1 MDIGNRVYY
10 KKSDNTVIFQTG
22 ELSGAEEERPDVDE
36 IGFIDIPFGAV
47 DYTNTLIIGVE
58 DGKPKLKTFEK
69 DGQKYIREIE
79 DELLVKIEN
88 ETGGIL

>member
-1 MDIGNRVYY
+1 MNIGNRVYY
-10 KKSDNTVIFQTG
+10 KKSDETVIFQTG
-22 ELSGAEEERPDVDE
+22 ELSGAKEERSEVDE
-36 IGFIDIPFGAV
+36 IGFIDIPFGDI

-69 DGQKYIREIE
+69 DEQKHIREIE
-79 DELLVKIEN
+79 DELLVKTEN